1 MPGLATTGGSVTRR
15 AIALAVLALLLTLAG
30 CSGGSSNSKL
40 TVGLAGSTADHPSQ
54 PPQIASQGPDGSYAF
69 VYDNQIWAHQKGQ
82 SSAKQLTHL
91 VLSNGATLH
100 WGPLVW
106 SQSGAFIA
114 FALSQNLAPAQPD
127 RATGPLYYVDASSGT
142 TYSTGGSGNIYGH
155 SYDWLGD
162 GMLFYATGGGV
173 MMYNPGEPSHDSRVW
188 QILTPFT
195 AQYHAGNTDY
205 YSGSNTA
212 YSDLAIAGNKL
223 FFTQIAITSL
233 GANGQ
238 VGTATLQ
245 EVSLGNLDTTW
256 DTSTIQGWLGSGLTN
271 TSQVANLGGAYAD
284 PQGNI
289 VTGAWQ
295 VNLDQNGNGVL
306 VRQQIQGVD
315 TKAGTV
321 SSSFCTLQN
330 GNNLDPYSF
339 YGCEANPILQAANK
353 QSLAAHSNLNI
364 SPDGKRVAYSADA
377 LYIQNTDGS
386 KAAKLADSGWTTAP
400 VWSADGAHVFVTQL
414 VKETVDVSGVKR
426 DDTSVLQYDGGSS
439 AQTLIAGAQNLAW
452 NDAG

>member
-1 MPGLATTGGSVTRR
+1 MPGLATTRGSVTRR

-54 PPQIASQGPDGSYAF
+54 PPQITAQGPDGSYAF
-69 VYDNQIWAHQKGQ
+69 VYDNQIWVHQKGQ

-91 VLSNGATLH
+91 VLSNGATLQ

-106 SQSGAFIA
+106 SQSGAYIA
-114 FALSQNLAPAQPD
+114 FSLSQNLTPTQPD
-127 RATGPLYYVDASSGT
+127 RATGPLYYVDASNGT

-188 QILTPFT
+188 QIISPFT
-195 AQYHAGNTDY
+195 AQYHAGTTDY
-205 YSGSNTA
+205 YGSNTA

-223 FFTQIAITSL
+223 FFTQISLTTL
-233 GANGQ
+233 GATGE

-245 EVSLGNLDTTW
+245 EASLGNLDTTW
-256 DTSTIQGWLGSGLTN
+256 DTSTIQGWLGSGLTS
-271 TSQVANLGGAYAD
+271 TAQVANLGAAYAD
-284 PQGNI
+284 AQGDI
-289 VTGAWQ
+289 VTGVWQ
-295 VNLDQNGNGVL
+295 VNLDPNGAGVIA
-306 VRQQIQGVD
+306 RQQIESVD
-315 TKAGTV
+315 TKAGTL
-321 SSSFCTLQN
+321 SSSFCVLQN
-330 GNNLDPYSF
+330 GNNLDAYSF
-339 YGCEANPILQAANK
+339 YGCNANPILQAANK
-353 QSLAAHSNLNI
+353 QSLAAHANLSI
-364 SPDGKRVAYSADA
+364 SPDGKRVAFSADA
-377 LYIQNTDGS
+377 VYIQNTDGS
-386 KAAKLADSGWTTAP
+386 KAAKLAEVGWTTAP
-400 VWSADGAHVFVTQL
+400 AWSADGAHVFVTQL

-426 DDTSVLQYDGGSS
+426 DDTSVLWFDGGSS
-439 AQTLIAGAQNLAW
+439 AQSLIGGAQNLAW

>member
-1 MPGLATTGGSVTRR
+1 MLGQATTSGSVMRR
-15 AIALAVLALLLTLAG
+15 AGVLVVLALLLTLAA

-54 PPQIASQGPDGSYAF
+54 PPQITAQGPDGSYAF
-69 VYDNQIWAHQKGQ
+69 VYDNQIWVHQKGQ

-106 SQSGAFIA
+106 SQSGAYIA
-114 FALSQNLAPAQPD
+114 FALSQNLAPSQPD
-127 RATGPLYYVDASSGT
+127 RATGPLYYVDASNGT

-155 SYDWLGD
+155 SYDWFGD

-188 QILTPFT
+188 QIISPLT
-195 AQYHAGNTDY
+195 AQYNSGTTTY
-205 YSGSNTA
+205 YGSTTA
-212 YSDLAIAGNKL
+212 YSDLAVAGNKL
-223 FFTQIAITSL
+223 FFTQIALTSL
-233 GANGQ
+233 GATGQ

-245 EVSLGNLDTTW
+245 EVSLTTLDTTW
-256 DTSTIQGWLGSGLTN
+256 DTATIQGWLGNGLTS
-271 TSQVANLGGAYAD
+271 TAQVANLGIAYAD

-295 VNLDQNGNGVL
+295 VNLDQNGSGAL
-306 VRQQIQGVD
+306 VRQQVQSVD

-321 SSSFCTLQN
+321 SSSFCVQQN

-339 YGCEANPILQAANK
+339 YGCDANPILQAVGK
-353 QSLAAHSNLNI
+353 QSIAAHANLSL
-364 SPDGKRVAYSADA
+364 SPDGKRVAFSADA

-386 KAAKLADSGWTTAP
+386 KAAKLADAGWATAP
-400 VWSADGAHVFVTQL
+400 AWSADGAHVLATQL
-414 VKETVDVSGVKR
+414 VKQTVDAAGVKR
-426 DDTSVLQYDGGSS
+426 DQTSVLWYDGGSS
-439 AQTLIAGAQNLAW
+439 AQALIAGAQNLAW